1 MLFLKDLSGCCLNRL
16 EGGKS
21 GGRRLLKWSRREMKY
36 LGPMAAHIA
45 VQAVHK
51 LELSN
56 RVLLQHFHVDQFCS
70 RVHDSKFSFV

>member
-1 MLFLKDLSGCCLNRL
+1 
-16 EGGKS
+16 
-21 GGRRLLKWSRREMKY
+21 MKY

-45 VQAVHK
+45 VQVVHK

-56 RVLLQHFHVDQFCS
+56 RVLLQHFYVDQFCL